1 MCMCGA
7 TDCPSCG
14 RAQGFIVVYTPGR
27 GYANLETDDE
37 VEAYDNGEYHHPR
50 RGGLEPSEPDD
61 E

>member
-37 VEAYDNGEYHHPR
+37 VEAYDNGEYRPR
-50 RGGLEPSEPDD
+50 RGSSQ
-61 E
+61 